1 MFVSAAFVVQQ
12 HIIRWLGFD
21 SILQQFFRLVLL
33 VTFLNRS
40 GSLWYINC

>member
-12 HIIRWLGFD
+12 HIILWLGFD
-21 SILQQFFRLVLL
+21 SILQQVFRLVLL
-33 VTFLNRS
+33 VTFLNRG